1 MKTALILCISTH
13 FPRGRPSVVNVIT
26 ASTPASRHW
35 STSLAAYATLST
47 PFLSPGKTV
56 PLVACKL
63 PRGAR
68 RLGDSVMKRPPF
80 MFAAIVVVIFVIF
93 LLAIVLWTGVFP
105 GPHLTSNPR
114 VQP

>member
-1 MKTALILCISTH
+1 MH
-13 FPRGRPSVVNVIT
+13 R
-26 ASTPASRHW
+26 
-35 STSLAAYATLST
+35 
-47 PFLSPGKTV
+47 FLSADSIGSDDALV
-56 PLVACKL
+56 VACKV
-63 PRGAR
+63 PRDVAD
-68 RLGDSVMKRPPF
+68 LEIDTMKRPPF